1 MTTVFTHKRNYS
13 GSPATQLSTGLNSLS
28 NGSAVESSPY
38 TVPDGVEELTL
49 EAVIASTGAAVAS
62 GGYLAVWALRSIDG
76 GSTYED
82 GSASVIPQRHPDAII
97 LLTPGITTAQRK
109 SALCSVSPGLV
120 KFLLQN
126 NAGASATLASSGNT
140 LQSIPTAFT
149 TDTP

>member
-28 NGSAVESSPY
+28 NGSAVESAPY
-38 TVPDGVEELTL
+38 TVPDGVEEVTL
-49 EAVIASTGAAVAS
+49 EAVIASTAAAVAA
-62 GGYLAVWALRSIDG
+62 GGYLAVWVLRSIDG

-82 GSASVIPQRHPDAII
+82 GSASVIPSRFPDAII
-97 LLTPGITTAQRK
+97 LLTSGITTAQRK
-109 SALCSVSPGLV
+109 STLCSVSPGLV